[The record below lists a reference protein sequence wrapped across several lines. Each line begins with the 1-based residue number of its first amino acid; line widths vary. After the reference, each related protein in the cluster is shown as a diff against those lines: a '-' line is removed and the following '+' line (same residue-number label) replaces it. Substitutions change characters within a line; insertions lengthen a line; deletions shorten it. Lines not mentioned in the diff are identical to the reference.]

1 METAREILSGYV
13 SDMLLIEREIHAAVR
28 RQRDS
33 SSAREMPAA
42 QGLLSRLE
50 EQLDQHVAAL
60 KVALD
65 RGGGGEP
72 TLKSTLGAILGAAAG
87 LFDRIRLDAQLSR
100 MLRDDYAALSFASVC
115 YEMLHTTALG
125 VRDQWVADLAIRH
138 LGDYARCIME
148 IGDTMPQVLLAEL
161 HAQGTATVDPGV
173 ALQAQRN
180 VRAAWSSQSPEVSA
194 H

>member
-1 METAREILSGYV
+1 MESARATLNGYV
-13 SDMLLIEREIHAAVR
+13 SDMLLVEREIHAAVR

-33 SSAREMPAA
+33 ASARAMPGS
-42 QGLLSRLE
+42 QGLLTRLE

-60 KVALD
+60 KAALD
-65 RGGGGEP
+65 RGGGGES
-72 TLKSTLGAILGAAAG
+72 TVKSTLGAILGAAAG

-138 LGDYARCIME
+138 LADYARSIME
-148 IGDTMPQVLLAEL
+148 IGDMMPQVLLAEL
-161 HAQGTATVDPGV
+161 HAQGTTAVDPSV
-173 ALQAQRN
+173 AVQAQRD
-180 VRAAWSSQSPEVSA
+180 VRAAWSQSPES
-194 H
+194 HPH